1 MDFLLFLNEENV
13 IVTARSDQADVVDDH
28 LFSWNESE
36 ELEAFLQTL
45 PVDSVIGVCLDF
57 NDEVIKTDWHP
68 KLLPWEK
75 GSIEKRQSQKL
86 YAEGAAFVHFVWNPH
101 YRKNEQG
108 REEQEARIASVTKT
122 DFLTKFFN
130 YVASQRLIL
139 KSIYSTTFLIEGL
152 FAENIRKSLSI
163 SAKKAKQPML
173 LMFRE
178 SKFIFR
184 QVLLNEGQV
193 QLTRMI
199 EVDRNIE
206 NDLAIIYAVIDEAAL
221 IIRYTYTQKLLEYN
235 TPVALVYVDNDD
247 ASSELVLNLYRE
259 KVVLNSW
266 DLDSLVLSACH
277 YGQIVNQKN
286 KSTPLVFR
294 QVLANY
300 IFNKKPKGFYQNSL
314 TQKVNKLL
322 QYKTL
327 LTAFTAIVLSA
338 GVYYSGMQWIDS
350 QVLNESVTDLEFKK
364 SQYLQEIQRI
374 EQTIQMKFDAEDIK
388 QIVDFSKKVIQSKS
402 EKRLGFDLVA
412 FSHQVL
418 EAHPEIQL
426 TKMQWKQVGTYDAM
440 SLQVTLEGEIGP
452 FKGVFKPT
460 VANLD
465 KFIADTKAFPN
476 VKNVNLLQTPL
487 ELNLNK
493 SFAMS
498 LDHEIDHLP
507 FSLSFEVDYV
517 DSP

>member
-1 MDFLLFLNEENV
+1 MDFLLFLNEENI
-13 IVTARSDQADVVDDH
+13 IVTARSNRVDDVHDH
-28 LFSWNESE
+28 LFSWNAVE
-36 ELEAFLQTL
+36 ELEAFLKTL
-45 PVDSVIGVCLDF
+45 PVNSVIGVCLDF
-57 NDEVIKTDWHP
+57 NDELIKTDWHP
-68 KLLPWEK
+68 KLLPWEM

-86 YAEGAAFVHFVWNPH
+86 YAEGAAFVHFVWNAH
-101 YRKNEQG
+101 YSKNEQG

-122 DFLTKFFN
+122 DYLTKFFN
-130 YVASQRLIL
+130 DLASQQLIL

-152 FAENIRKSLSI
+152 FSETIRKSLSI

-178 SKFIFR
+178 STFIFR

-199 EVDRNIE
+199 EIDRNIE
-206 NDLAIIYAVIDEAAL
+206 NDLAIIYGVIDEAAL

-235 TPVALVYVDNDD
+235 TPVSLVYVDNDE
-247 ASSELVLNLYRE
+247 ASRELVLNLYRE
-259 KVVLNSW
+259 KVVLSSW
-266 DLDSLVLSACH
+266 DVDSLVLSTGH
-277 YGQIVNQKN
+277 YGQIINPKT
-286 KSTPLVFR
+286 KSTPSTFR

-300 IFNKKPKGFYQNSL
+300 IFNKKPTGFYQNPL

-322 QYKTL
+322 QYRSL
-327 LTAFTAIVLSA
+327 LTAMTVVVLST

-350 QVLNESVTDLEFKK
+350 QVLSESVTDLEFKK

-374 EQTIQMKFDAEDIK
+374 EQTIQIKFDAEDIK

-402 EKRLGFDLVA
+402 EKRLGFDLIA

-498 LDHEIDHLP
+498 LDQEIDHLP